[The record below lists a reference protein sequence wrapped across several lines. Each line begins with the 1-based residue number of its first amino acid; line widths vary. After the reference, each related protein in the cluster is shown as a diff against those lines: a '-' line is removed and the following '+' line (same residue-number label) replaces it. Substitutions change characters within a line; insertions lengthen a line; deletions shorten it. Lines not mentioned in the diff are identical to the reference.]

1 MKSPKSPENGLKL
14 MGAASRIASAPASEG
29 TLLDVIA
36 RGSAGGPS
44 RGPRA
49 DGMENWDWQ
58 DAATSPVPRYNNPD
72 GTGHGSVYHDDGVPA
87 YEKWQAALSNR

>member
-1 MKSPKSPENGLKL
+1 
-14 MGAASRIASAPASEG
+14 
-29 TLLDVIA
+29 
-36 RGSAGGPS
+36 
-44 RGPRA
+44 
-49 DGMENWDWQ
+49 MENWDWQ